1 MRWFCAHER
10 RDRNP
15 FLLHFLIAW
24 SALVFLETMKN
35 RDAVAKQ
42 WIAKANLMS
51 NI

>member
-1 MRWFCAHER
+1 MHTKEGTAILSFCI
-10 RDRNP
+10 
-15 FLLHFLIAW
+15 FLIAW

-35 RDAVAKQ
+35 RDVVAKQ